1 MLDGNSGTRGERVE
15 KKQERAKAWITVKDD
30 FGSMIQ
36 RGRKS
41 FPYKL

>member
-15 KKQERAKAWITVKDD
+15 KKTGTRESVKDD